1 MSLSDDLSSIVSIE
15 NKSYP
20 LYVGWGILPKLSD
33 ILKDRKFSG
42 TIFLISDESVLVHA
56 RKIQILLESNGVK
69 FHTFRIPSGERS
81 KNLDLVKS
89 IYAWLAELNA
99 ERSDMILAVGGGV
112 VGDISGFV
120 AATYLRGIKFAQIP
134 TTLLAMTDS
143 SIGGKTGVD
152 LSEGKNLVGVFHQ
165 PEFILADLET
175 LETLNQ
181 RELNSGWAESI
192 KHGLILDKNLF
203 NDMKNNS
210 SKLLSLEKTVTLDVV
225 KRSMKVKADLVSK
238 DEKELLGLRII
249 LNYGH
254 TIGHAIE
261 ASTKYDLYLHGEA
274 VSIGIAGAAMLSNH
288 LGFITNKEVDLQKL
302 VLKAFDL
309 PTSYTDLDVEDV
321 ISFMSVDKKRSSGN
335 IRWVILESIG
345 NANTTQNVSIDSV
358 KKILQELK
366 K

>member
-1 MSLSDDLSSIVSIE
+1 MQNS
-15 NKSYP
+15 
-20 LYVGWGILPKLSD
+20 
-33 ILKDRKFSG
+33 KF
-42 TIFLISDESVLVHA
+42 
-56 RKIQILLESNGVK
+56 
-69 FHTFRIPSGERS
+69 
-81 KNLDLVKS
+81 
-89 IYAWLAELNA
+89 
-99 ERSDMILAVGGGV
+99 
-112 VGDISGFV
+112 
-120 AATYLRGIKFAQIP
+120 RG
-134 TTLLAMTDS
+134 
-143 SIGGKTGVD
+143 
-152 LSEGKNLVGVFHQ
+152 N
-165 PEFILADLET
+165 
-175 LETLNQ
+175 
-181 RELNSGWAESI
+181 
-192 KHGLILDKNLF
+192 
-203 NDMKNNS
+203 
-210 SKLLSLEKTVTLDVV
+210 
-225 KRSMKVKADLVSK
+225 
-238 DEKELLGLRII
+238 EKELLGLRII

>member
-1 MSLSDDLSSIVSIE
+1 M
-15 NKSYP
+15 
-20 LYVGWGILPKLSD
+20 
-33 ILKDRKFSG
+33 
-42 TIFLISDESVLVHA
+42 IFLVLL
-56 RKIQILLESNGVK
+56 QQLTLE
-69 FHTFRIPSGERS
+69 T
-81 KNLDLVKS
+81 
-89 IYAWLAELNA
+89 
-99 ERSDMILAVGGGV
+99 
-112 VGDISGFV
+112 
-120 AATYLRGIKFAQIP
+120 
-134 TTLLAMTDS
+134 
-143 SIGGKTGVD
+143 
-152 LSEGKNLVGVFHQ
+152 
-165 PEFILADLET
+165 LET

-210 SKLLSLEKTVTLDVV
+210 SKLLSLEKTVTLDIV

-238 DEKELLGLRII
+238 DEKEQLGLRII

-274 VSIGIAGAAMLSNH
+274 VSIGVVGAAMLSNH